1 MALRIFTVLI
11 KRQFQERRMNIKT
24 TYSNAR
30 KFQLVLGMIGGC
42 LIGSMIG
49 RTAAADPLDDV
60 PTVVVKY
67 DTMSLSTEPGI
78 RALYLRLES
87 AASRVCDVESNR
99 DLTSTTVAKNCREA
113 ALDRAVRQINNP
125 RLAEIRMG
133 NSKRG

>member
-1 MALRIFTVLI
+1 
-11 KRQFQERRMNIKT
+11 
-24 TYSNAR
+24 
-30 KFQLVLGMIGGC
+30 
-42 LIGSMIG
+42 
-49 RTAAADPLDDV
+49 LDDV

-99 DLTSTTVAKNCREA
+99 DLTSATVAKNCREA